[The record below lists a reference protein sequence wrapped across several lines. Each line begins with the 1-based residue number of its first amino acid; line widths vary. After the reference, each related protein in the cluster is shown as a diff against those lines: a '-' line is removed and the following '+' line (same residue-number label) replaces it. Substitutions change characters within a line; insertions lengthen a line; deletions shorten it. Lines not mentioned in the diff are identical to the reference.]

1 MTERGEPAA
10 ALLRRTRA
18 LSVAATALACMWLF
32 GNLYEEIVWI
42 PRLLADPR
50 PGSLVG
56 AFDVG
61 SPVYYYL
68 PWTPL
73 CVVLAV
79 VLRVRFGGRAPVRV
93 RRGWDG
99 VVAFLAVGV
108 AVKVLLITRVN
119 PTFRDPAVPPAVVH
133 DRAVLWAV
141 GNGLAVLAVAAAVLL
156 LTAWR
161 RAP

>member
-1 MTERGEPAA
+1 
-10 ALLRRTRA
+10 
-18 LSVAATALACMWLF
+18 MWLF

-50 PGSLVG
+50 PGTLVG

-93 RRGWDG
+93 RRAWD
-99 VVAFLAVGV
+99 AAIACLAVGV

-119 PTFRDPAVPPAVVH
+119 PTFRDPAAPPAVVH

-141 GNGLAVLAVAAAVLL
+141 GNGLAVGTVAAAVLL

-161 RAP
+161 RVP